1 MRAHEV
7 PTHVGA
13 EDKVLLW
20 FTFPQIV
27 AMIAVCAISYGAYSI
42 LPFGAAEVRMGLAA
56 VLGLVGLAAI
66 VGKIGGRSLPLVAA
80 DLLRYGLG
88 PRRYAGT
95 PAQLVR
101 SEPPPP
107 IETPPGPLSLMVKR
121 AGRGLRKLR
130 RVNKSKERR
139 NGRSPFRPH
148 GWFGKR
154 RRAKESETTG
164 GNKAPLQESSHQPKS
179 RKARRTVLGIV
190 ALAALALAIPQVAL
204 ADGHWGFEF
213 EPSEPVPGRRL
224 FIEGLSVSGDRAAVT
239 LRAATDLDLRVRAYG
254 GWRGRLLRYYSASN
268 LDAGEAATYDL
279 PLSGE
284 NPSFTFSWEDSLGQ
298 AGAVTLK
305 GEQIPYPL
313 PSVAGELCDLRVAS
327 LGWTPGSIKGVVA
340 SDCASSV
347 KEEIDL
353 QTAAGHHSDTQ
364 RAVMDA
370 AVTAITG
377 SVSVSAG
384 GSNASA
390 SLIPNG
396 DTTFTIPVA
405 TGQAVHSLTVEAD
418 LTASLRVARPPLVQL
433 TRHPERVEERTR
445 TVSLL
450 RPGIGKRVSKT
461 VTVTHGDGTTT
472 RHTISAYLSVPS
484 KTVYKDVILTI
495 VHPEHVRAEVVERN
509 PLSRSRSESSE
520 MALSIGS
527 DAPFETLDLPEP
539 EPEPEPAEQTPLTDE
554 ETQSILD
561 RLGWLWPW

>member
-7 PTHVGA
+7 PTHLQA
-13 EDKVLLW
+13 EDKVLLG

-27 AMIAVCAISYGAYSI
+27 AMIAVCAISYGAYTI
-42 LPFGAAEVRMGLAA
+42 LPFGTSEVRMGLAI
-56 VLGLVGLAAI
+56 VLGLVGIAVT
-66 VGKIGGRSLPLVAA
+66 VGKVGGRRLPLGAA
-80 DLLRYGLG
+80 DLVRYGLG

-121 AGRGLRKLR
+121 AKRGLRRQR
-130 RVNKSKERR
+130 RNKNKDRR
-139 NGRSPFRPH
+139 NGRRPFRPH

-154 RRAKESETTG
+154 RNGKDTKRDTTQKITIRETG
-164 GNKAPLQESSHQPKS
+164 RRKS
-179 RKARRTVLGIV
+179 WRT
-190 ALAALALAIPQVAL
+190 ALAVTALLVLTAAIPQVAL
-204 ADGHWGFEF
+204 ADGHWWDEIDYK
-213 EPSEPVPGRRL
+213 PSEPVSGRRL
-224 FIEGLSVSGDRAAVT
+224 FVEGLEVSGDRAEVT
-239 LRAATDLDLRVRAYG
+239 LRAATDLSLRVRAYG
-254 GWRGRLLRYYSASN
+254 GWQGRQLRFWGAAN
-268 LDAGEAATYDL
+268 LGEGEAIVYDL

-340 SDCASSV
+340 SDCVSSV
-347 KEEIDL
+347 EEEIDL
-353 QTAAGHHSDTQ
+353 QTAAGHHSDTR

-390 SLIPNG
+390 PFVPNG
-396 DTTFTIPVA
+396 DTPFTVSVA
-405 TGQAVHSLTVEAD
+405 TGQAVHSLNIEAD
-418 LTASLRVARPPLVQL
+418 LTASLQVARPPLVQL
-433 TRHPERVEERTR
+433 THHPERTEEIIR
-445 TVSLL
+445 TVSVV
-450 RPGIGKRVSKT
+450 RPGASDSVSET
-461 VTVTHGDGTTT
+461 VTLTCTDGTTEE
-472 RHTISAYLSVPS
+472 HTISASVSIPS
-484 KTVYKDVILTI
+484 EVFHSDVTLTI
-495 VHPEHVRAEVVERN
+495 VHPEHIKADVVDRD

-520 MALSIGS
+520 MALNIGS
-527 DAPFETLDLPEP
+527 DAPFETLTLPEP
-539 EPEPEPAEQTPLTDE
+539 QPEPEPAEQTPLTEE

-561 RLGWLWPW
+561 RLGWWWPW

>member
-7 PTHVGA
+7 PTHLQA
-13 EDKVLLW
+13 EDKVLLG

-27 AMIAVCAISYGAYSI
+27 AMIAVCAISYGAYTI
-42 LPFGAAEVRMGLAA
+42 LPFGTSEVRMGLAI
-56 VLGLVGLAAI
+56 VLGLVGIAVT
-66 VGKIGGRSLPLVAA
+66 VGKVGGRRLPLVAA

-121 AGRGLRKLR
+121 AKRGLRR
-130 RVNKSKERR
+130 QRR
-139 NGRSPFRPH
+139 NKNKDRCNGRRPFRPH

-154 RRAKESETTG
+154 RNGKDSKRDTTQKITIRETG
-164 GNKAPLQESSHQPKS
+164 RRKS
-179 RKARRTVLGIV
+179 WRT
-190 ALAALALAIPQVAL
+190 ALAVTALLVLTAAIPQVAL
-204 ADGHWGFEF
+204 ADGHWWDEIDYK
-213 EPSEPVPGRRL
+213 PSEPVSGRRL
-224 FIEGLSVSGDRAAVT
+224 FVEGLEVSGDRAEVT
-239 LRAATDLDLRVRAYG
+239 LRAATGLSLRVRAYG
-254 GWRGRLLRYYSASN
+254 GWRGRQLRFWGAAN
-268 LDAGEAATYDL
+268 LDEGEAIVYDL

-313 PSVAGELCDLRVAS
+313 PSMAGELCDLRVAS
-327 LGWTPGSIKGVVA
+327 LGWTPETIKGVVA
-340 SDCASSV
+340 SDCVSSV
-347 KEEIDL
+347 EEEIDL
-353 QTAAGHHSDTQ
+353 QTAAGHESITE

-370 AVTAITG
+370 SVTAITG

-384 GSNASA
+384 GSDASA
-390 SLIPNG
+390 TFVPNG
-396 DTTFTIPVA
+396 DTPFSLPVA
-405 TGQAVHSLTVEAD
+405 TGQAVHSLTIEAD

-433 TRHPERVEERTR
+433 THHPERTEQIVR
-445 TVSLL
+445 TVSVA
-450 RPGIGKRVSKT
+450 RPGASDSVSET
-461 VTVTHGDGTTT
+461 VTLTCADGTTT

-484 KTVYKDVILTI
+484 KTVDKDVILTI
-495 VHPEHVRAEVVERN
+495 VHPEHIRAEVVDRN
-509 PLSRSRSESSE
+509 PLSRSRSDSSE

-527 DAPFETLDLPEP
+527 DAPFETLELPEP

-554 ETQSILD
+554 ETKSILD

>member
-42 LPFGAAEVRMGLAA
+42 LPFGTTEVRMGLAA
-56 VLGLVGLAAI
+56 VLGLVGVAVT
-66 VGKIGGRSLPLVAA
+66 VGKVGGRRLPLVAA

-101 SEPPPP
+101 SEPPP
-107 IETPPGPLSLMVKR
+107 IETPPGPLSLMVKK

-139 NGRSPFRPH
+139 NGRRPFRPH

-190 ALAALALAIPQVAL
+190 AVAALALAIPQVAL

-213 EPSEPVPGRRL
+213 DPPEPVPGRRL
-224 FIEGLSVSGDRAAVT
+224 FVEGLSVSGDRAAVT
-239 LRAATDLDLRVRAYG
+239 LRATTGLDLRVRAYG
-254 GWRGRLLRYYSASN
+254 GWQGRLLRYYSASS
-268 LDAGEAATYDL
+268 LDEGEAIVYDL

-284 NPSFTFSWEDSLGQ
+284 SPPFTFSWEDSLGQ
-298 AGAVTLK
+298 AGAVSLK

-313 PSVAGELCDLRVAS
+313 PSMAGELCDLRVAS
-327 LGWTPGSIKGVVA
+327 LGWTPETIKGVVA
-340 SDCASSV
+340 SDCVPSV
-347 KEEIDL
+347 EEEIDL
-353 QTAAGHHSDTQ
+353 QTVAGHESITE
-364 RAVMDA
+364 RAVMDVS
-370 AVTAITG
+370 VTAITG

-384 GSNASA
+384 GSDASA
-390 SLIPNG
+390 TFVPNG
-396 DTTFTIPVA
+396 DTPFSLPVA
-405 TGQAVHSLTVEAD
+405 TGQAVHSLTIEAD

-433 TRHPERVEERTR
+433 THHPERTEQIVR
-445 TVSLL
+445 TVSVA
-450 RPGIGKRVSKT
+450 RPGASDSVSET
-461 VTVTHGDGTTT
+461 VTLTCADGTTEE
-472 RHTISAYLSVPS
+472 HVISASVSIPS
-484 KTVYKDVILTI
+484 EVFHSDVTLTI
-495 VHPEHVRAEVVERN
+495 VHPEHIKAEVVDRN
-509 PLSRSRSESSE
+509 PLRRSRSESSE

-527 DAPFETLDLPEP
+527 DAPFETLELPEP

>member
-1 MRAHEV
+1 M
-7 PTHVGA
+7 
-13 EDKVLLW
+13 
-20 FTFPQIV
+20 
-27 AMIAVCAISYGAYSI
+27 
-42 LPFGAAEVRMGLAA
+42 
-56 VLGLVGLAAI
+56 
-66 VGKIGGRSLPLVAA
+66 
-80 DLLRYGLG
+80 
-88 PRRYAGT
+88 
-95 PAQLVR
+95 
-101 SEPPPP
+101 
-107 IETPPGPLSLMVKR
+107 
-121 AGRGLRKLR
+121 
-130 RVNKSKERR
+130 
-139 NGRSPFRPH
+139 
-148 GWFGKR
+148 
-154 RRAKESETTG
+154 
-164 GNKAPLQESSHQPKS
+164 
-179 RKARRTVLGIV
+179 
-190 ALAALALAIPQVAL
+190 
-204 ADGHWGFEF
+204 
-213 EPSEPVPGRRL
+213 
-224 FIEGLSVSGDRAAVT
+224 
-239 LRAATDLDLRVRAYG
+239 
-254 GWRGRLLRYYSASN
+254 
-268 LDAGEAATYDL
+268 
-279 PLSGE
+279 
-284 NPSFTFSWEDSLGQ
+284 
-298 AGAVTLK
+298 TLK

-327 LGWTPGSIKGVVA
+327 LGWAPGSIKDVVA

-377 SVSVSAG
+377 SVSASAG

-396 DTTFTIPVA
+396 DTPFTIPVA

-433 TRHPERVEERTR
+433 TRHQERVEERTR

-495 VHPEHVRAEVVERN
+495 VHPEHVRAEVVDRN

-527 DAPFETLDLPEP
+527 DAPFETLEL
-539 EPEPEPAEQTPLTDE
+539 PEPEPAEQTPLTDE

>member
-20 FTFPQIV
+20 FTFLQIV

-101 SEPPPP
+101 SEPPAP

-139 NGRSPFRPH
+139 NGRRPFRPH

-164 GNKAPLQESSHQPKS
+164 GNKAPLQESSHQPKR

-190 ALAALALAIPQVAL
+190 AVAALALAIPQVAL

-213 EPSEPVPGRRL
+213 DPPEPVPGRRL
-224 FIEGLSVSGDRAAVT
+224 FVEGLSVSGDRAAVT

-254 GWRGRLLRYYSASN
+254 GWQGRLLRYYSASN

-284 NPSFTFSWEDSLGQ
+284 SPSFTFSWEDHPGAGGGGDSQGRADTVPAAFGGGGALRPPGRLPRLDAWEHQGRRRLG
-298 AGAVTLK
+298 L
-305 GEQIPYPL
+305 L
-313 PSVAGELCDLRVAS
+313 
-327 LGWTPGSIKGVVA
+327 
-340 SDCASSV
+340 SSV
-347 KEEIDL
+347 EEEIDL
-353 QTAAGHHSDTQ
+353 QTVAEHESITE

-384 GSNASA
+384 GSDASA
-390 SLIPNG
+390 TFVPNG

-405 TGQAVHSLTVEAD
+405 TGQAVHSLTIEAD

-433 TRHPERVEERTR
+433 THHPERTEQIVR
-445 TVSLL
+445 TVSVA
-450 RPGIGKRVSKT
+450 RPGASDSVSET
-461 VTVTHGDGTTT
+461 VTLTCADGTTEE
-472 RHTISAYLSVPS
+472 HVISASVSIPS
-484 KTVYKDVILTI
+484 EFFHSDVTLTI
-495 VHPEHVRAEVVERN
+495 VHPEHIKAEVVDRN
-509 PLSRSRSESSE
+509 PLRRSRSESSE

-527 DAPFETLDLPEP
+527 DAPFETLELPEP

-554 ETQSILD
+554 ETQSILE

>member
-1 MRAHEV
+1 MRTHEV
-7 PTHVGA
+7 PTHLQA
-13 EDKVLLW
+13 EDKVLLG

-27 AMIAVCAISYGAYSI
+27 AMIAVCAISYGAYTI
-42 LPFGAAEVRMGLAA
+42 LPFGTSEVRMGLAI
-56 VLGLVGLAAI
+56 VLGLVGIA
-66 VGKIGGRSLPLVAA
+66 VTGGKVGGRKLPLVAV

-107 IETPPGPLSLMVKR
+107 IETPPGTRSLMVKR
-121 AGRGLRKLR
+121 AKRGLRR
-130 RVNKSKERR
+130 RRKSKSKERR
-139 NGRSPFRPH
+139 NGRRPFRPH

-154 RRAKESETTG
+154 RNGKDSERDTTQ
-164 GNKAPLQESSHQPKS
+164 KIII
-179 RKARRTVLGIV
+179 RKTGHRKTWRT
-190 ALAALALAIPQVAL
+190 ALAIAALLMLTAAIPQMAL
-204 ADGHWGFEF
+204 ADGHWWDEIDY
-213 EPSEPVPGRRL
+213 EPREPVPGRRL
-224 FIEGLSVSGDRAAVT
+224 FVEGLEVSGDRAEVT
-239 LRAATDLDLRVRAYG
+239 LRAATDLSLRVRAYG
-254 GWRGRLLRYYSASN
+254 GWQGRLLRYYSAAN
-268 LDAGEAATYDL
+268 LGEGEAIVYDL

-327 LGWTPGSIKGVVA
+327 MGWTPGSIKGVVA

-347 KEEIDL
+347 EEEIDL

-390 SLIPNG
+390 PLIPNG
-396 DTTFTIPVA
+396 DTPFNIPVA
-405 TGQAVHSLTVEAD
+405 TGQAVHSLNIEAD
-418 LTASLRVARPPLVQL
+418 LTASLEVARPPLVQL
-433 TRHPERVEERTR
+433 THHPERTEQIVR
-445 TVSLL
+445 TVSVV
-450 RPGIGKRVSKT
+450 RPGTGEWVSET
-461 VTVTHGDGTTT
+461 VTVTHDNGTTT
-472 RHTISAYLSVPS
+472 EHTISAYLSIPS
-484 KTVYKDVILTI
+484 KTVYKNVTLTI
-495 VHPEHVRAEVVERN
+495 VHPEHVRAEVVDRD

-520 MALSIGS
+520 MALNIGS
-527 DAPFETLDLPEP
+527 DAPFETLELPEP
-539 EPEPEPAEQTPLTDE
+539 EPEPEPAEQTPLTEE